1 MFMGDE
7 SSFHGLMAPRKLIV
21 FKHQSALGNSPAH
34 QLFDRVTVKLKEKV
48 KAERRA
54 PRPFADD
61 YDVTVNRNGLSK
73 TVELIELL

>member
-1 MFMGDE
+1 MGDE